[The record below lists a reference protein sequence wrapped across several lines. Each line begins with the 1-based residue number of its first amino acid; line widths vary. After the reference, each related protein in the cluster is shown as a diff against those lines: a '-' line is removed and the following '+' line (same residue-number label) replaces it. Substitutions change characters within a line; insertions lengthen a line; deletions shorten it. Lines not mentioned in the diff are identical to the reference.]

1 MNNTDLILKIHSY
14 IPETKVELIDKHTNA
29 KHKQLLKMNINKIM
43 KWYRKNRF
51 HNFKN
56 IDVNNIPNNQFI
68 RLILRNLKQ
77 PIDCKIFISLPEF
90 LSLSKHNREM
100 FFYIRNMNPLHERKN
115 SEVVTFLIKYKKKIS
130 HRHIARCMME
140 LKKAHYTQNIM

>member
-14 IPETKVELIDKHTNA
+14 IPNTKVQLVDKHTNI

-43 KWYRKNRF
+43 KWYRKNQF

-56 IDVNNIPNNQFI
+56 RDVNDVPNNQFI

-77 PIDCKIFISLPEF
+77 NIDCKIFTSLPEF
-90 LSLSKHNREM
+90 LSLSKPNKNIVT
-100 FFYIRNMNPLHERKN
+100 YIRNMRPLHERKK
-115 SEVVTFLIKYKKKIS
+115 SEVVIFLIKYKNFFS
-130 HRHIARCMME
+130 HRHIARCMMQ
-140 LKKAHYTQNIM
+140 LKNYNLHNLV